1 MAPHQVSQYFCKNC
15 NKLLKETDTV
25 LDDAIIHQ
33 VEQEECPNCG
43 SLLEHSLIAR
53 KQQNSHTP
61 SSSSLPQSSAA
72 LLPAFQTAYDI
83 NFCHRLSFGIDS
95 IDRLLTLT
103 EGDRVC
109 IIGDGAHANIFV
121 TRLCVRAL
129 MPSRHGGFESPA
141 IVFIDAG
148 NSFAAYQCGKF
159 ARQYGLDIRSVL
171 ERIKISRPFTPHQL
185 AGLIIRELP
194 SAVQRVGAEVVVISD
209 LLKML
214 VQDPQV
220 DEEEAR
226 WLLKEILRSIGRR
239 MLAHAAVVL
248 SLHTPPS
255 CYDGMVLPLFKNSIE
270 ISKEEDCAGKQLA
283 VMVNTDK
290 QQQQQS
296 SRRLLLP
303 ERDLRIVS
311 SSTARR

>member
-1 MAPHQVSQYFCKNC
+1 
-15 NKLLKETDTV
+15 
-25 LDDAIIHQ
+25 
-33 VEQEECPNCG
+33 
-43 SLLEHSLIAR
+43 
-53 KQQNSHTP
+53 
-61 SSSSLPQSSAA
+61 
-72 LLPAFQTAYDI
+72 
-83 NFCHRLSFGIDS
+83 
-95 IDRLLTLT
+95 
-103 EGDRVC
+103 
-109 IIGDGAHANIFV
+109 
-121 TRLCVRAL
+121 